1 MPIKFS
7 SLPTMSINSVSKI
20 IGLYN
25 STDGIKNCIADIS
38 DLTSSIMNKV
48 LNSVFPIGSLY
59 ITKNNE
65 NPSVSLGIGTWKLVE
80 KDRVLQTS
88 GTNSAG
94 SLIEPGL
101 PSIEHTH
108 EISNLSVSASG
119 EHTHTRGTM
128 NITGEIA
135 GLSYDT
141 TDSKNGMSGA
151 FYWGSDNKSGGGT
164 GEKDR
169 YGYFDASR
177 SWTGETSLNGSH
189 THTVSGTTIKNTN
202 VNGLYGKSETVQP
215 PALIVNVWE
224 RIS

>member
-20 IGLYN
+20 VGLYN
-25 STDGIKNCIADIS
+25 STDGIKNCIADTS
-38 DLTSSIMNKV
+38 DLTSSIMNKI
-48 LNSVFPIGSLY
+48 FPIGSLY
-59 ITKNNE
+59 MTKNNE

-88 GTNSAG
+88 GSNSVG
-94 SLIEPGL
+94 SLVEPGL
-101 PSIEHTH
+101 PGVEHTH
-108 EISNLSVSASG
+108 EISNISVSAAG

-128 NITGEIA
+128 NITGGFSGIRGVA
-135 GLSYDT
+135 
-141 TDSKNGMSGA
+141 NGA
-151 FYWGSDNKSGGGT
+151 FYNIGSSKAGNDAVGDSVH
-164 GEKDR
+164 
-169 YGYFDASR
+169 FDASR

-189 THTVSGTTIKNTN
+189 THTVSATITNNTN

>member
-20 IGLYN
+20 VGLYN
-25 STDGIKNCIADIS
+25 STDGIKNCIADTS
-38 DLTSSIMNKV
+38 DLTSSIINKV

-108 EISNLSVSASG
+108 KITNLSVSASG
-119 EHTHTRGTM
+119 EHTHTRGSM
-128 NITGEIA
+128 NITGHFYA
-135 GLSYDT
+135 LDQVNSY
-141 TDSKNGMSGA
+141 SGA
-151 FYWGSDNKSGGGT
+151 FYRNGSTNVGGYGGSG
-164 GEKDR
+164 EYSYKMQQ
-169 YGYFDASR
+169 FDASR
-177 SWTGETSLNGSH
+177 SWSGSTSSNGSH
-189 THTVSGTTIKNTN
+189 THTLSATITNNTN